1 MAKFLTTNGLN
12 YVIEEI
18 VKTAKERVVLISPY
32 LRLSDRIKELLS
44 IGYRP
49 DVDVQIIY
57 GKRELELRERQWLST
72 VPHIHTRF
80 CQNLHAKCYL
90 NESRCVITSL
100 NLHLYSQQNN
110 NEMGVMVKRG
120 TDQQMFFEITSEV
133 DRLLRISEPTNADR
147 ENLVLES
154 AATARVVEASPSFGK
169 LTTAK
174 LAAKLGI
181 QSAKLYDTLIG
192 RGYLIQR
199 DDGKRYLTSAG
210 KIAGGEFRMGKGPYF
225 LWPSDLQV

>member
-18 VKTAKERVVLISPY
+18 IKTAKERVVLISPY
-32 LRLSDRIKELLS
+32 LRLNDRIKELLS

-57 GKRELELRERQWLST
+57 GKKELEPRERQWLST
-72 VPHIHTRF
+72 VPHIRTRF

-120 TDQQMFFEITSEV
+120 SDQQMFFDVAPRSTGFF
-133 DRLLRISEPTNADR
+133 
-147 ENLVLES
+147 ES
-154 AATARVVEASPSFGK
+154 ASRPTSIAKTSCSKLNPSEEFEKLHHATTPSYPPR
-169 LTTAK
+169 
-174 LAAKLGI
+174 I
-181 QSAKLYDTLIG
+181 
-192 RGYLIQR
+192 
-199 DDGKRYLTSAG
+199 
-210 KIAGGEFRMGKGPYF
+210 
-225 LWPSDLQV
+225 